1 MKTKTFLG
9 FVLATVIALF
19 AISAV
24 MASLPVTINQ
34 VEVND
39 VLVGNGTTLAGTASD
54 SVPIVVQ
61 FKANAALEDLKVKV
75 WVDGYKNDI
84 SATTARFNVVENST
98 YVKTLS
104 LTLPSVSDM
113 DNLNEDLTLYVEI
126 TDKNDNV
133 EESYK
138 ISLERESYAYDFL
151 QADAPMRASAGE
163 IIAVDVV
170 LKNQGSSN
178 LEDSF
183 VTVSIPELGV
193 SKKAYFGDLVSQ
205 DCIDTDSDNCDNTD
219 ARERR
224 IYLAIPSDVKS
235 GDYSLEVKAS
245 NYDATNTVRKVM
257 SITGTAVQNNAT
269 GTVITPTNNKAG
281 MPTSIIVLTVILVVV
296 FVVLL
301 VVLIVLLTRKPTEK
315 SEDFGET
322 SYY

>member
-24 MASLPVTINQ
+24 MATLPVTINQ

-39 VLVGNGTTLAGTASD
+39 VVLSDGVTLAGTASD
-54 SVPIVVQ
+54 SLPIVVQ
-61 FKANAALEDLKVKV
+61 FTANAALEDLKVKV
-75 WVDGYKNDI
+75 WIDGYRNDI
-84 SATTARFNVVENST
+84 SASTSRFNVVENST
-98 YVKTLS
+98 YSKSLT
-104 LTLPSVSDM
+104 LTLPSVDDM
-113 DNLNEDLTLYVEI
+113 DELNEDLTLYVEI
-126 TDKNDNV
+126 TDKSDNV
-133 EESYK
+133 EGSYQ
-138 ISLERESYAYDFL
+138 ISLERESYAYDLL
-151 QADAPMRASAGE
+151 QADAPMKASAGE
-163 IIAVDVV
+163 IIGVDVV
-170 LKNQGSSN
+170 LKNTGSSD

-205 DCIDTDSDNCDNTD
+205 DCIDTDDENCDTSD

-224 IYLAIPSDVKS
+224 IYVTIPSDVKT
-235 GDYSLEVKAS
+235 GDYSIEIKAS
-245 NYDATNTVRKVM
+245 NADASSIVRKVI
-257 SITGTAVQNNAT
+257 SITGTTSQNNT
-269 GTVITPTNNKAG
+269 NTVTPVTNDKAG
-281 MPTSIIVLTVILVVV
+281 MPTSIVVLTVILVVV